1 MTVSESDVL
10 ALADGEW
17 KPIPR
22 LSRTIPFGYEVD
34 PEDGDRLLPIPLQL
48 EALDKA
54 KTYVK
59 RFSYRDVAQW
69 IEAVTGRSI
78 SHVGLKK
85 RIEIDRARR
94 TKATALKSWSRRL
107 EEAKA
112 KAENFEQNK
121 PGAKACSPTK
131 DDDNT

>member
-34 PEDGDRLLPIPLQL
+34 PEDEETLLPIPLQL
-48 EALDKA
+48 EALKQA
-54 KTYVK
+54 EKYVK
-59 RFSYRDVAQW
+59 QYSYRSVADW

-85 RIEIDRARR
+85 RLDSERTRR
-94 TKATALKSWSRRL
+94 TKASTLKSWAKRL
-107 EEAKA
+107 EQAKA
-112 KAENFEQNK
+112 KAENFEAK
-121 PGAKACSPTK
+121 RTGARETSAIVGDCS
-131 DDDNT
+131 